1 MRRRYFAQT
10 FIIYSSSPC
19 AAFHLTLVKR
29 QGSATPSDGYF
40 SSDGQYNF
48 ISRLYRP
55 AVDLITSGTEYVRQ
69 EGVRRIG
76 MIEDQTRSYPCI
88 PAPCGFL
95 SRTFHAVPNC
105 GPSARRR
112 PHKEIRIIVFLR
124 ISDLDKDKKPTFND
138 LEGGL
143 FSTAFFMISLEKHDS
158 TSAHDRILQTER
170 YGYIAARDPQV
181 MSGTIFR
188 MLQNHWSDILCAS
201 ARIGITRTV
210 QIYYRPV

>member
-1 MRRRYFAQT
+1 MRRRYFT
-10 FIIYSSSPC
+10 PIFIIYSSSPC
-19 AAFHLTLVKR
+19 AAFHPTCMKDKAPPPRLTNI
-29 QGSATPSDGYF
+29 F
-40 SSDGQYNF
+40 SSGGQYDF

-105 GPSARRR
+105 GPSTRRL
-112 PHKEIRIIVFLR
+112 PHKEIKIIVFLR
-124 ISDLDKDKKPTFND
+124 ISDLDKNKKPTFND

-143 FSTAFFMISLEKHDS
+143 FSTAFL
-158 TSAHDRILQTER
+158 
-170 YGYIAARDPQV
+170 
-181 MSGTIFR
+181 
-188 MLQNHWSDILCAS
+188 
-201 ARIGITRTV
+201 
-210 QIYYRPV
+210 